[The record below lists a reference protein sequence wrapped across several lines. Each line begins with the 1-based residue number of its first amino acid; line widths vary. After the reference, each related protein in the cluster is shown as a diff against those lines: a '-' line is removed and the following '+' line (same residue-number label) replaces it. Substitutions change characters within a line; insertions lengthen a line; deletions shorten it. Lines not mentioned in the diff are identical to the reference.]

1 MIAFGHDSTCGVVNV
16 DEGGMCRIGGG
27 SFCEEECEGCL
38 WATLHVAVIY
48 NICFDNIPTCDVVRI
63 T

>member
-27 SFCEEECEGCL
+27 SFCEEESEGCL

-48 NICFDNIPTCDVVRI
+48 NICFDNM
-63 T
+63 